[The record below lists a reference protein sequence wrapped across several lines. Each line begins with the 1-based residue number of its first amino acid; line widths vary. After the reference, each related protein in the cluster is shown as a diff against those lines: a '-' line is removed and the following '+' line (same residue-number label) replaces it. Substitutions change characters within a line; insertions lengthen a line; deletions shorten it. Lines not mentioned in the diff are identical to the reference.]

1 MKSGLEDR
9 NNESWTITHLNRRDV
24 SMKSGLEDRNNRRRT
39 LVMARKIPGV
49 SMKSG
54 LEDRNNGFEEAFF
67 VFACLVSMKSGLE
80 DRNNPSVSG
89 MSPPW
94 VLLSQ

>member
-24 SMKSGLEDRNNRRRT
+24 SMKSGLEDRNNSPCHGWRPCR
-39 LVMARKIPGV
+39 MPAV

-54 LEDRNNGFEEAFF
+54 LEDRNN
-67 VFACLVSMKSGLE
+67 
-80 DRNNPSVSG
+80 
-89 MSPPW
+89 W
-94 VLLSQ
+94 